1 MAITAMQIPPKD
13 ALQTGRM
20 YRVFLKNG
28 LVVFSSPGMQ
38 HMWACSLRAAEESV
52 TALLPG
58 VSLAHGAE
66 NKQGDGNGALN
77 AEIWGWGEVGG
88 GGMRV
93 V

>member
-1 MAITAMQIPPKD
+1 
-13 ALQTGRM
+13 
-20 YRVFLKNG
+20 
-28 LVVFSSPGMQ
+28 
-38 HMWACSLRAAEESV
+38 MWACSLRAAEESV

-93 V
+93 M